1 MNLKISFEKKLE
13 ILKRMYCDEKDENIR
28 KIILKEIKEIEE
40 LIRQQVNILCFVT
53 LMIG

>member
-40 LIRQQVNILCFVT
+40 LINVGDELRRTNN
-53 LMIG
+53 